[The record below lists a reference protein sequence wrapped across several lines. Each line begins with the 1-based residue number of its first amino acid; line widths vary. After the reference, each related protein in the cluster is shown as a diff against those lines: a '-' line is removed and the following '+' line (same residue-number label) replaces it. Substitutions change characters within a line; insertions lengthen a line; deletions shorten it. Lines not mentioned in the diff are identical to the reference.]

1 VRPVSFIAQSR
12 AEKRIEGITLVLE
25 TTDECSFLFAQTK
38 RPGLRLSR
46 SKDVERPSPMAKTV
60 QPHITLCVKTD
71 EWLGRAQTCTTGVL
85 GPPTHQCHS
94 FTAEIELPF
103 ARLAVP
109 ERMFLCC
116 GGI

>member
-1 VRPVSFIAQSR
+1 VNAVFCLH
-12 AEKRIEGITLVLE
+12 KRNVQDFGCPEARTL
-25 TTDECSFLFAQTK
+25 
-38 RPGLRLSR
+38 
-46 SKDVERPSPMAKTV
+46 VERPSPMAKTV
-60 QPHITLCVKTD
+60 QLHLTLCVKTD